1 MGAVSAYVLISGFEA
16 FQEAVQ
22 QGGLAQDIAD
32 SLLAVMDY
40 EAFVALMQRQLAA
53 TNGILDPSQ
62 AVTVTAAMVCFRNV
76 WSKASRV
83 VRESRS
89 GGYNGFGGYA
99 SEAITLG
106 ERLEHKFA
114 YGSRSILGSLW
125 HPSLTRRDLPDMAQ
139 IKLKWNKEEFDITIE
154 EGSTVEVFKTQVW
167 TLTQVPMDRQKF
179 LGFPG
184 GMLKDTDDLMAKV
197 AKLKSGAKVTLM
209 GTPEGKELKA
219 PEEKVVF
226 EEDLSPEEKAR
237 ILKEKKV
244 EIPPAGIKNLGNTCY
259 MNATLQCLNRVGDL
273 REALNQ
279 YQSPGT
285 EVRDI
290 DSVLTAQLRSVNSQ
304 LTSTTDSIVPMQFV
318 MALRQRF
325 PRFAEMQN
333 GAPMQQDA
341 DECLRGLL
349 TTLSGTL
356 KGSSEST
363 NRIDELF
370 GYKIKST
377 LRCLECDEEA
387 PQETEEMSRV
397 LLCHLGTQTDPVS
410 HITQG
415 VQLSLKEHIEKQS
428 PVLGRNAQYE
438 KSSSIA
444 SLPPFLVVQ
453 FARFGYKG
461 ANEWAGTSASKVK
474 LTRKC
479 AFTHTF
485 DIFDCTSDDVKKR
498 LSVGRVKK
506 KEQEDKELERQKA
519 ALDKSSSAKEDVE
532 MKPAE
537 DSEMQPVGL
546 EELDTGYYQLIG
558 IVSHKGRTADGGHY
572 VGWTLHKKA
581 DGKDLKDDKW
591 VLFDDDDVTFVN
603 WKDMTGMSTDLCGG
617 KADTQIAY
625 INIYQRITVL
635 ADPGQ
640 ALGSD
645 AGEKGDSGYS
655 AKDVTMEGQ

>member
-1 MGAVSAYVLISGFEA
+1 VLE
-16 FQEAVQ
+16 
-22 QGGLAQDIAD
+22 L
-32 SLLAVMDY
+32 
-40 EAFVALMQRQLAA
+40 
-53 TNGILDPSQ
+53 
-62 AVTVTAAMVCFRNV
+62 
-76 WSKASRV
+76 
-83 VRESRS
+83 
-89 GGYNGFGGYA
+89 
-99 SEAITLG
+99 
-106 ERLEHKFA
+106 ERIFA
-114 YGSRSILGSLW
+114 ECWPHS
-125 HPSLTRRDLPDMAQ
+125 MAQ
-139 IKLKWNKEEFDITIE
+139 LKLKWNKEEFDITVE
-154 EGSTVEVFKTQVW
+154 EGCTVEVFKTQVW
-167 TLTQVPMDRQKF
+167 TLTQVPIDRQKF

-197 AKLKSGAKVTLM
+197 AKLKPGQKVTLM

-226 EEDLSPEEKAR
+226 EEDLSPEEKAK

-259 MNATLQCLNRVGDL
+259 MNATLQCLNRVTDL
-273 REALNQ
+273 RNALSQ
-279 YQSPGT
+279 YTPPSS

-290 DSVLTAQLRSVNSQ
+290 DSVLTAQLKTVNTQ

-341 DECLRGLL
+341 DECLRGLF

-356 KGSSEST
+356 KGSSESS

-370 GYKIKST
+370 GYTLTSK

-387 PQETEEMSRV
+387 PQETDEMSRV

-415 VQLSLKEHIEKQS
+415 VQLSLKEHIEKTS

-438 KSSSIA
+438 KSSSIS

-479 AFTHTF
+479 AFTHTL
-485 DIFDCTSDDVKKR
+485 DIFDCTSDSLKKK

-519 ALDKSSSAKEDVE
+519 ALDKSSSSGKKDEDVE

-537 DSEMQPVGL
+537 DAEMKPAGL

-581 DGKDLKDDKW
+581 DGKDIKDDQW
-591 VLFDDDDVTFVN
+591 VLFDDDDVSFVN
-603 WKDMTGMSTDLCGG
+603 WKDMTGLSTDLCGG

-640 ALGSD
+640 SLGSEAD
-645 AGEKGDSGYS
+645 KGDKGYS
-655 AKDVTMEGQ
+655 ASEDVKMEGQS

>member
-1 MGAVSAYVLISGFEA
+1 VLVKSVSSA
-16 FQEAVQ
+16 
-22 QGGLAQDIAD
+22 
-32 SLLAVMDY
+32 
-40 EAFVALMQRQLAA
+40 
-53 TNGILDPSQ
+53 
-62 AVTVTAAMVCFRNV
+62 
-76 WSKASRV
+76 
-83 VRESRS
+83 
-89 GGYNGFGGYA
+89 
-99 SEAITLG
+99 
-106 ERLEHKFA
+106 
-114 YGSRSILGSLW
+114 
-125 HPSLTRRDLPDMAQ
+125 LTRRHLPDMAQ

-197 AKLKSGAKVTLM
+197 AKLKPGAKVQLM

-273 REALNQ
+273 REALNH
-279 YQSPGT
+279 YQPPGT

-304 LTSTTDSIVPMQFV
+304 LTSTTDSITPMQFV

-506 KEQEDKELERQKA
+506 KEAEDKELERQKA
-519 ALDKSSSAKEDVE
+519 ALDKSSSAKQEDVE
-532 MKPAE
+532 MKSAE

-603 WKDMTGMSTDLCGG
+603 WKDMTGLSTDLCGG

-655 AKDVTMEGQ
+655 APKDVTMEG